1 MKKYYDY
8 YIGLTPD
15 KVFKGLVKDGLFSDQ
30 LPPIFQS
37 NDFFGFVT
45 TTLGL
50 SFAEKPTIPVSY
62 LSTRNTNIPRALS
75 IPNPFSYYNLSNQIS
90 NSWTEIC
97 SHMNTKT
104 ASNTHKISRIHI
116 RSINK
121 SDAIFKMN
129 YKNYRTDDSAES
141 DLLVGSRYIV
151 KADISTCFPSIYT
164 HSIPWAFVG
173 KDIAKQN
180 KNNRSLYYNKLDR
193 LVTLT
198 KENETHGILIGP
210 HTSNIISEIVLTSVD
225 YILYLKN
232 YKFVRYIDDYRCY
245 CKNIEEAEVFL
256 VDLEN
261 ALKEYGL
268 LLNHKK
274 TNVLKLPIGIDDEW
288 TKEIKLLEV
297 HIQDKKLN
305 YRNVEG
311 YFDLLISLSKKNN
324 YDMSIVNYGLK
335 ALCDK
340 RRFNSITDS
349 ARKLLIN
356 LVSHTTIIYPY
367 LIRNIEEFIFIF
379 LSMTSDEIREIVQ
392 QILDA
397 TKNRANYEIIA
408 YCYYFSLKY
417 SFALDIGA
425 DIFSYAKDSNDT
437 VVLLMMYLYNK
448 KNGLPIK
455 DFSDYAKYIHKIDP
469 ISCDKHWL
477 FVYEVLTQVDLKNDW
492 KLIKTSNVSF
502 LKPEYRY

>member
-1 MKKYYDY
+1 MKKYYDHY
-8 YIGLTPD
+8 ADLTPD
-15 KVFKGLVKDGLFSDQ
+15 KVLKGLVKDGLFSDQ

-37 NDFFGFVT
+37 NDFFSFVT
-45 TTLGL
+45 KITGVL
-50 SFAEKPTIPVSY
+50 FAEKPTIPVSY

-75 IPNPFSYYNLSNQIS
+75 IPNPFSHYNLSNEIS
-90 NSWTEIC
+90 SRWADIC
-97 SHMNTKT
+97 LHMNVKT
-104 ASNTHKISRIHI
+104 AGDSHKISRIHI

-141 DLLVGSRYIV
+141 DLLIGSRYIV

-173 KDIAKQN
+173 KEIAKQN
-180 KNNRSLYYNKLDR
+180 KNNKVLFYNRLDR
-193 LVTLT
+193 LVALT

-225 YILYLKN
+225 NILSLKK
-232 YKFVRYIDDYRCY
+232 YRFVRYIDDYRCY
-245 CKNIEEAEVFL
+245 CKNIEEADVFL

-261 ALKEYGL
+261 ALKDFGL

-274 TNVLKLPIGIDDEW
+274 TSVLQLPVGIDDEW

-297 HIQDKKLN
+297 HIQDKVLN

-340 RRFNSITDS
+340 KRFSRITDS

-356 LVSHTTIIYPY
+356 LVSHTTIIHPY

-379 LSMTSDEIREIVQ
+379 LNMSSDEIREIVQ

-417 SFALDIGA
+417 SFALDLGS

-437 VVLLMMYLYNK
+437 IVLLMTYLYNK
-448 KNGLPIK
+448 KNGYPINEYY
-455 DFSDYAKYIHKIDP
+455 DYAKYFHKIDP
-469 ISCDKHWL
+469 LCNDKHWI
-477 FVYEVLTQVDLKNDW
+477 FVYEVLNKVDLKNDW
-492 KLIKTSNVSF
+492 KLIKKSDVSF
-502 LKPEYRY
+502 IKPEFR